1 MRHMIRAWRS
11 RAILTSLTGMVL
23 LAGCSVVR
31 DRTPAGLT
39 LPAAYSA
46 QTAAVSLPEH
56 QADWRLFGN
65 AELAELIAMANT
77 GAFDLAAA
85 MARVRQAEAYARIAG
100 APLLPQVDATASA
113 GRSRTDDHTASNYGA
128 GLSASYEIDV
138 WGGNAAARDAA
149 LASLAA
155 TRYASDTVQLTL
167 AASVA
172 TTWMQTVGARERTA
186 IARLNLEAAER
197 VLALVDTRWRAGMA
211 TPLERAQQRGLVA
224 TQRQALAAREREARD
239 AQAALALLVGRA
251 PQDLVV
257 RTARLDA
264 IAAIAIAPGVPADL
278 LARRPDVALAER
290 ALAAADA
297 NVAVARAALLPRLT
311 LTAGA
316 GVGHNRIRGLFDNPL
331 YNLAAGLTA
340 PIFDAGRLSGA
351 RDVSLAQREEL
362 LADYRAAIINA
373 IGDVALAL
381 NAIDGLAHQRQAQDE
396 ALTQAREAARLAAS
410 RYRFGAETLLTVLDA
425 QRTLYAAQ
433 DDAAVLRLEQLQ
445 ADVALFKAA
454 GGDWRA
460 GAPPAAAVGKAPAFA
475 ADEPKDGPVADA
487 RSRFPVTR

>member
-1 MRHMIRAWRS
+1 MIRAWRL

-23 LAGCSVVR
+23 LAGCSVAR
-31 DRTPAGLT
+31 DRTAASLT
-39 LPAAYSA
+39 LPAAYSV

-113 GRSRTDDHTASNYGA
+113 GRSRIDDDTASSYGA

-257 RTARLDA
+257 RTARLYA
-264 IAAIAIAPGVPADL
+264 IASTAIAPGVPADL
-278 LARRPDVALAER
+278 LARRPDVAFAER

-316 GVGHNRIRGLFDNPL
+316 GVGHDRIRGLFDNPL

-351 RDVSLAQREEL
+351 RDFSLAQREEL
-362 LADYRAAIINA
+362 LADYRAAIVNA

-381 NAIDGLAHQRQAQDE
+381 NAIDGLGHQRQAQDE

-433 DDAAVLRLEQLQ
+433 DDAAVLRLAQLQ

-460 GAPPAAAVGKAPAFA
+460 GAPPAAAVREAPASA

-487 RSRFPVTR
+487 RSRSPATR